1 MPPPQLEFRMYVSTD
16 QEDFAGPQSL
26 ASYLNDTS
34 GDAGGAVLPLGHD
47 YPAEFQH
54 MIHNHWRG
62 FRTPPIYHRAGIYI
76 AFCAL
81 MFLNLFGNGLVI
93 WIFST

>member
-1 MPPPQLEFRMYVSTD
+1 MYVSTGQD
-16 QEDFAGPQSL
+16 DLTGPHTF

-34 GDAGGAVLPLGHD
+34 GDASGAVVPLGQD

-54 MIHNHWRG
+54 MILPHWRG
-62 FRTPPIYHRAGIYI
+62 FRSPPIYHRAGIYI